1 MLARASTHNA
11 RILCICIWFDHI
23 VPSFASLQGKCAL
36 QPPLARSA
44 GPVSERAPA
53 RAPPARPP
61 APRAPPVHRPTPPP
75 AAAAAAAAVKANN
88 KIPYQLV
95 GSTVV
100 PLQAGDLLLEIM
112 RLIRD
117 TEAAAVAMGRR
128 RSLDSV
134 VKVLPRPSSQKAIVA
149 LALGT
154 AELSPENISLCAPL
168 DFVRFCAPGNQ

>member
-1 MLARASTHNA
+1 MV
-11 RILCICIWFDHI
+11 DHT
-23 VPSFASLQGKCAL
+23 VPNFATLQGKCAL

-44 GPVSERAPA
+44 RPAFERAPA

-61 APRAPPVHRPTPPP
+61 APRAPPVHRPAPPP
-75 AAAAAAAAVKANN
+75 AAAAAAAAAKANK

-100 PLQAGDLLLEIM
+100 PLQAGDLLLGMM

-117 TEAAAVAMGRR
+117 TEAAAVAMERR

-134 VKVLPRPSSQKAIVA
+134 VTALPRTQKAIVA

-154 AELSPENISLCAPL
+154 AKLNSENISLCAPL
-168 DFVRFCAPGNQ
+168 DFVCCRAPGNHRRVLQ